1 VKTLWT
7 ATLALSAGTLLL
19 LLIRRRAARDGLLRF
34 ATHLIAAA
42 AAIYLLNYAGL
53 AGGWHI
59 PLNPL
64 TIGLVALLGIPGI
77 ALVYGLEWL
86 LAS

>member
-1 VKTLWT
+1 VKTLW
-7 ATLALSAGTLLL
+7 ATMLAVSAGALLV

-34 ATHLIAAA
+34 AAHWIAAA
-42 AAIYLLNYAGL
+42 TAIYLLNFSGWISA
-53 AGGWHI
+53 WHI

-77 ALVYGLEWL
+77 ALVYGLQWL
-86 LAS
+86 LTP